1 MKAVSIRVAH
11 RGKGKAAGQ
20 RRHDT
25 RTGPQPAYVDASRSS
40 QNSVIVEPMKEAALR
55 DECEARR
62 SQRPGLRAMRS
73 DAAIATTGVL
83 TFGHEAQRVLD
94 GLTPD
99 EQDRRIHAA
108 AEAAAEHMGTTLT
121 GLVVHRDES
130 ALHAHFQM
138 PAIRRDGHPVS
149 KRLDR
154 QGTSAMQDVA
164 AQAFADLGIS
174 RGTPKVERQA
184 RGEDASRWVHRSVR
198 ELHDDLPAEIAKA
211 RAKAEKNRRLI
222 EQTQA
227 KIEAGTGDLAK
238 LEKRLET
245 YQKREKA
252 ALAMFEQVPEPVT
265 VERVKK
271 REKGALGLGE
281 RIETDRVKAYLPK
294 AFKQALTAAGDRLRQ
309 EADQRAELLD
319 ERESRVQMLE
329 RGAEKAEK
337 RRMSAITEAREAEGE
352 ADAKR
357 AERDAY
363 ADEISKASKAIGA
376 IGYAASKL
384 PGATDIIKAVPG
396 RIGQEL
402 RRGVAQGRQA
412 AQEREQAAMRDMGDM
427 DQPKRDRDQG
437 MEM

>member
-11 RGKGKAAGQ
+11 RGKTKAAGQ

-25 RTGPQPAYVDASRSS
+25 RTGPQPKYVDASRSD

-55 DECEARR
+55 DECESRR

-73 DAAIATTGVL
+73 DAAVATTGVL
-83 TFGHEAQRVLD
+83 TFGREAQRVLD

-108 AEAAAEHMGTTLT
+108 AQAAVEHMGTTLT

-130 ALHAHFQM
+130 ALHAHFQA
-138 PAIRRDGHPVS
+138 PAVRTDGHPVS

-164 AQAFADLGIS
+164 AQAFEDLGIS

-198 ELHDDLPAEIAKA
+198 ELHDDLPGEIAKA
-211 RAKAEKNRRLI
+211 REQAEKNRRLV
-222 EQTQA
+222 EKTQA

-252 ALAMFEQVPEPVT
+252 ALAMFEKVPEPVT

-271 REKGALGLGE
+271 RERGALGLGE
-281 RIETDRVKAYLPK
+281 RIETDKVKAYPPK

-309 EADQRAELLD
+309 EADERTALLD
-319 ERESRVQMLE
+319 EREERARSLE
-329 RGAEKAEK
+329 RGAERAEE
-337 RRMSAITEAREAEGE
+337 RRMEALTEAHRVEGE
-352 ADAKR
+352 TEAKR

-384 PGATDIIKAVPG
+384 PGGADIIRAVPG
-396 RIGQEL
+396 RLGEEL
-402 RRGVAQGRQA
+402 RQGVEKGRQA

-427 DQPKRDRDQG
+427 DQPSRGRDDDLS
-437 MEM
+437 M